1 MACMQG
7 RGGLLLLIAFLVM
20 YKYVQSFWD
29 IAEQEVSFI
38 HSFCEE
44 ECTGMPHTGENG
56 CISYSM
62 DTQVPGFWTHKLYIK
77 LVEMDRFVAFVNF
90 VPGIIMIS
98 VTTALLKEPISHK
111 FTGKEQNMKQPGRKK
126 NSHCNRATQP
136 WKLILYENQQI
147 KNNNKKKNKSHR
159 PV

>member
-1 MACMQG
+1 MVMAFNIYVSLKVIFIKISQNFIKSPLKICKISDFCQQLMACMQG

-20 YKYVQSFWD
+20 NNYVQSFWG
-29 IAEQEVSFI
+29 IAEQEVSII

-62 DTQVPGFWTHKLYIK
+62 DTQVPGFWTHKLHIK

-98 VTTALLKEPISHK
+98 VTTALLKEPISRK
-111 FTGKEQNMKQPGRKK
+111 FTALN
-126 NSHCNRATQP
+126 
-136 WKLILYENQQI
+136 L
-147 KNNNKKKNKSHR
+147 
-159 PV
+159 